1 MDCHDVRFV
10 ESFRTVWTLS
20 HAVGNTIFNT
30 VVAESMAARLDD
42 NVLEVVSANGAK
54 SKSLVTLVNVETPEN
69 GTYSKHFFLA

>member
-20 HAVGNTIFNT
+20 HTVGNTVFNA
-30 VVAESMAARLDD
+30 VVAESMATRLDD

-54 SKSLVTLVNVETPEN
+54 SKSLVTLAKVETAEN
-69 GTYSKHFFLA
+69 ETYSKHFFFA